1 MQTSLNIKEPGLN
14 VFPLG
19 VERYVVN
26 GGGLTGVQIL
36 PDDEIEIINDEG
48 NQICEII
55 CFIFCILNDLAFFK
69 DRSNNFFLSPA
80 IGIVV
85 LQFSN
90 KLILNGRIISLEPY
104 SLISKI
110 NEEVK
115 IIHVL
120 EGAEVVKGQKLIEL
134 ENEILAC
141 SHK

>member
-1 MQTSLNIKEPGLN
+1 M
-14 VFPLG
+14 
-19 VERYVVN
+19 
-26 GGGLTGVQIL
+26 
-36 PDDEIEIINDEG
+36 
-48 NQICEII
+48 
-55 CFIFCILNDLAFFK
+55 
-69 DRSNNFFLSPA
+69 SPA